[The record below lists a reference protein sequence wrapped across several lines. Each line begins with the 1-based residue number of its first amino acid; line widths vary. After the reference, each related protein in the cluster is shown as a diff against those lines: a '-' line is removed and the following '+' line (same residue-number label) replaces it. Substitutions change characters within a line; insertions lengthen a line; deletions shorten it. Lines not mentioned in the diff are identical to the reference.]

1 MVTFDIEK
9 LIDLEKILKELPKIK
24 EIREL
29 AKRIS
34 HEKKKI
40 KKPKRIVKKKIKSD
54 SKLKISKGLKKYH
67 RYVRRIKDLYF
78 PHMKYSD
85 IQKELKNKKAGKGS
99 SIPDVVWE
107 NLPP

>member
-78 PHMKYSD
+78 PHMKYND

-99 SIPDVVWE
+99 SIPDVVGE
-107 NLPP
+107 NISP